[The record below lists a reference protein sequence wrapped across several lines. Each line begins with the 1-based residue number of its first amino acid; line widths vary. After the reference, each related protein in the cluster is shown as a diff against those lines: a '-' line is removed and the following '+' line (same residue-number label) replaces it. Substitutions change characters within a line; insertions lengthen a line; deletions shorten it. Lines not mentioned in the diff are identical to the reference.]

1 MAEYLNNAKSFIT
14 EKSGSLIDSAKGGNP
29 LALAFGVILSVILLF
44 YVYHYTMKGIRNLNY
59 FRRGSPYI
67 VKDTKDAKKRVV
79 LGQNPKTDGHVNL
92 PRSNNESGGIEF
104 SYSCWL
110 YIDDFSYK
118 LGQWKHVFHK
128 GNESSWPL
136 RAPGV
141 WLHPNKNALRVYMNS
156 YNEISEYLDIE
167 NIPINKWF
175 SLTLVLR
182 SQNMD
187 IYINGNLKKALK
199 LSGIPKQNYG
209 ELYVNS
215 FGGFSGFISKLR
227 YYDWA
232 LNYSEIDAIQKIGP
246 SLRVEASSVKD
257 NERPPYLTPNWWTNE

>member
-14 EKSGSLIDSAKGGNP
+14 DQSSSLIDSAKGGNP
-29 LALAFGVILSVILLF
+29 LALAVGIIVGVVVLF
-44 YVYHYTMKGIRNLNY
+44 YLFQWIMKAMRNLNY
-59 FRRGSPYI
+59 FRRGSPYLI
-67 VKDTKDAKKRVV
+67 KDTKDAKKRVV
-79 LGQNPKTDGHVNL
+79 IGQNPKLDGHINL
-92 PRSNNESGGIEF
+92 PRSNNETGGIEF
-104 SYSCWL
+104 SYSTWL
-110 YIDDFSYK
+110 FIEDYSHK
-118 LGQWKHVFHK
+118 LGEWKHVFHK
-128 GNESSWPL
+128 GNENSWPL

-156 YNEISEYLDIE
+156 YNEISEYLDID
-167 NIPINKWF
+167 NIPMNKWF

-209 ELYVNS
+209 DIYVNS
-215 FGGFSGFISKLR
+215 FGGFSGYISKLR
-227 YYDWA
+227 YFDWA
-232 LNYSEIDAIQKIGP
+232 LNYSEIDAIQKTGP
-246 SLRVEASSVKD
+246 SLRVEQSSIKD

>member
-1 MAEYLNNAKSFIT
+1 MAELLNNAKSFVT
-14 EKSGSLIDSAKGGNP
+14 SQSGSLVDSVKGGNP
-29 LALAFGVILSVILLF
+29 LALSIAVIVGVVVLF
-44 YVYHYTMKGIRNLNY
+44 YLYHYTMKGMRNLNY
-59 FRRGSPYI
+59 FRRGSPFI
-67 VKDTKDAKKRVV
+67 IKDTKDGKKRVV
-79 LGQNPKTDGHVNL
+79 VGQDPTKDGNISL
-92 PRSNNESGGIEF
+92 PRSNNETGGIEF
-104 SYSCWL
+104 SYTCWL

-118 LGQWKHVFHK
+118 LGQWKHIFHK

-156 YNEISEYLDIE
+156 YNEISEYLDID
-167 NIPINKWF
+167 NIPVNKWF
-175 SLTLVLR
+175 SLILVLR
-182 SQNMD
+182 GQNMD
-187 IYINGNLKKALK
+187 IYINGNLKKSLK

-232 LNYSEIDAIQKIGP
+232 LNYSEIDGIQKTGP
-246 SLRVEASSVKD
+246 SLRVEQSSIKD